1 VTEEIDIWRSA
12 HLLLQRHG
20 TMAELAAMLRM
31 QAMIKNGDQM
41 GEAVWRRIMQSIK
54 DLRRV
59 SRKTLKE
66 LQ

>member
-1 VTEEIDIWRSA
+1 MTEENDIWRSA

-20 TMAELAAMLRM
+20 NMAELVAMLRLE
-31 QAMIKNGDQM
+31 AMVNNGDQN